1 MKKLLLVLI
10 IILFISGSALAQD
23 LIVEKNRKKFLFLQ
37 EILRFIKRKPG
48 WLSFNPGKIFIP
60 GKKPFSVQEEEVFIQ
75 VEGGELVSLISDS
88 SNEST
93 KIIIVA
99 EEQTKGKFI

>member
-1 MKKLLLVLI
+1 M
-10 IILFISGSALAQD
+10 
-23 LIVEKNRKKFLFLQ
+23 EKNPE
-37 EILRFIKRKPG
+37 EIFIFAG
-48 WLSFNPGKIFIP
+48 FFVLSKGNFRVVESNPGKIFIP

-99 EEQTKGKFI
+99 EEQTKGKIYLIFSRTLT

>member
-1 MKKLLLVLI
+1 M
-10 IILFISGSALAQD
+10 
-23 LIVEKNRKKFLFLQ
+23 EKNPE
-37 EILRFIKRKPG
+37 EIFIFAGDSSFYQRKPG
-48 WLSFNPGKIFIP
+48 WLSFNPGKYLFL
-60 GKKPFSVQEEEVFIQ
+60 GKPFSVQEEERFIQ

-99 EEQTKGKFI
+99 EKNKQKGKFI